1 MNTRDLIE
9 AAVRNCAKREGYETT
24 TGILQA
30 LLFMALDDPDSREY
44 MIRRLQTMADQ
55 EAAA

>member
-1 MNTRDLIE
+1 MNNADLIE
-9 AAVRNCAKREGYETT
+9 AAVSNCAKREGYETT

-30 LLFMALDDPDSREY
+30 LLHIAIDDLHSRDY
-44 MIRRLQTMADQ
+44 IIRQLQKMTEE